1 MEDIGIWKPLEC
13 IGTSKPGRHWN
24 LEAMK
29 DLDSNNTLEAK
40 DEIEAIEI
48 DLLLDG
54 IYRRYGYD
62 FRSYASAS
70 IRRRIWKFAEQEGL
84 ATISAVQEAVL
95 HQSSMMDRFVLSLT
109 VNVTTMFRDP
119 AFFLALRNSVVPI
132 LKTYPMIRIWDAGC
146 ATGEEAYSMAIVLK
160 EEGIYDRC
168 RIYATDMNEDVL
180 RKAKT
185 GIFPLSHM
193 KEFTDN
199 YIQSGGKTSFSNYY
213 TAKYDYAII
222 NQELRQNII
231 FAQHNLVT
239 DKSFNEFNL
248 VLIRNVLIY
257 FNEDLRAKVLD
268 LLHDSMASFGILALG
283 KRESLKFSKLESA
296 YEELDAAM
304 KLYKRCA

>member
-1 MEDIGIWKPLEC
+1 
-13 IGTSKPGRHWN
+13 
-24 LEAMK
+24 MK

-119 AFFLALRNSVVPI
+119 AFFLALRNLVVPI

>member
-1 MEDIGIWKPLEC
+1 MEC
-13 IGTSKPGRHWN
+13 TRPGCMEAKSSRTK
-24 LEAMK
+24 AMK
-29 DLDSNNTLEAK
+29 DLDSNNTLEVK
-40 DEIEAIEI
+40 DEIESIEI

-84 ATISAVQEAVL
+84 PTISAVQEAVL
-95 HQSSMMDRFVLSLT
+95 HQSSIMDKFVLSLT

-119 AFFLALRNSVVPI
+119 AFFLALRKSVVPI

-199 YIQSGGKTSFSNYY
+199 YIQSGGKTSFSDYY

-222 NQELRQNII
+222 NQDLRQNII

-257 FNEDLRAKVLD
+257 FNEELRAKVLD
-268 LLHDSMASFGILALG
+268 LLHESMASFGILALG

-296 YEELDAAM
+296 YEELDSAM

>member
-1 MEDIGIWKPLEC
+1 M
-13 IGTSKPGRHWN
+13 
-24 LEAMK
+24 
-29 DLDSNNTLEAK
+29 DLDSTNTVEQK

-70 IRRRIWKFAEQEGL
+70 IRRRIWKFAEQEKL

-95 HQSSMMDRFVLSLT
+95 HNATMMDRFVLSLT

-119 AFFLALRNSVVPI
+119 AFFLALRTEVIPI

-199 YIQSGGKTSFSNYY
+199 YIQSGGKNSFSEYY

-257 FNEDLRAKVLD
+257 FNDELRAKVLD
-268 LLHDSMASFGILALG
+268 LLHESMASFGILALG

-296 YEELDAAM
+296 YEELDSAM

>member
-1 MEDIGIWKPLEC
+1 MN
-13 IGTSKPGRHWN
+13 S
-24 LEAMK
+24 
-29 DLDSNNTLEAK
+29 DSTNTVEQK

-48 DLLLDG
+48 DLLLTG

-70 IRRRIWKFAEQEGL
+70 IRRRIWKFAEQEKL

-95 HQSSMMDRFVLSLT
+95 HEATMMDRFVLSLT

-119 AFFLALRNSVVPI
+119 AFFQALRTEVIPI

-199 YIQSGGKTSFSNYY
+199 YIQSGGKNSFSEYY

-257 FNEDLRAKVLD
+257 FNEELRGKVLD
-268 LLHDSMASFGILALG
+268 LLHESMASFGILALG

-296 YEELDAAM
+296 YEELDSAM

>member
-1 MEDIGIWKPLEC
+1 
-13 IGTSKPGRHWN
+13 
-24 LEAMK
+24 MK
-29 DLDSNNTLEAK
+29 DLDSNNTLEIK
-40 DEIEAIEI
+40 DEIESIEI

-84 ATISAVQEAVL
+84 TTISAVQEAVL
-95 HQSSMMDRFVLSLT
+95 HQSAMMDKFVLSLT

-119 AFFLALRNSVVPI
+119 AFFSALRNSVVPI

-199 YIQSGGKTSFSNYY
+199 YIQSGGKTSFSDYY

-222 NQELRQNII
+222 NQDLRQNII

-257 FNEDLRAKVLD
+257 FNEELRGKVLD
-268 LLHDSMASFGILALG
+268 LLHESMASFGILALG
-283 KRESLKFSKLESA
+283 KRESLKFSKLESS

>member
-1 MEDIGIWKPLEC
+1 
-13 IGTSKPGRHWN
+13 
-24 LEAMK
+24 MK
-29 DLDSNNTLEAK
+29 DLDSNNTLEIK
-40 DEIEAIEI
+40 DEIESIEI

-84 ATISAVQEAVL
+84 TTISAVQEAVL
-95 HQSSMMDRFVLSLT
+95 HQSAMMDRFVLSLT

-119 AFFLALRNSVVPI
+119 AFFSALRNSVVPI

-199 YIQSGGKTSFSNYY
+199 YIQSGGKTSFSDYY

-222 NQELRQNII
+222 NQDLRQNII

-257 FNEDLRAKVLD
+257 FNEELRGKVLD
-268 LLHDSMASFGILALG
+268 LLHESMASFGILALG
-283 KRESLKFSKLESA
+283 KRESLKFSKLESS

>member
-1 MEDIGIWKPLEC
+1 M
-13 IGTSKPGRHWN
+13 N
-24 LEAMK
+24 
-29 DLDSNNTLEAK
+29 DSINTLEEN
-40 DEIEAIEI
+40 DEIESIEI

-54 IYRRYGYD
+54 IFRRYGYD
-62 FRSYASAS
+62 FRNYASAS
-70 IRRRIWKFAEQEGL
+70 IRRRIWKFAEMESL
-84 ATISAVQEAVL
+84 STISAVQEAVL
-95 HQSSMMDRFVLSLT
+95 HDSSKMDRFVLSLT
-109 VNVTTMFRDP
+109 VNVTSMFRDP
-119 AFFLALRNSVVPI
+119 AFFQALRAEVVPI

-180 RKAKT
+180 RRAKT

-193 KEFTDN
+193 KEYTDN
-199 YIQSGGKTSFSNYY
+199 YIQSGGKNSFSQYY

-257 FNEDLRAKVLD
+257 FNEGLRTKVLD
-268 LLHDSMASFGILALG
+268 LLHESMASFGILALG
-283 KRESLKFSKLESA
+283 KRESLKFSKYESA

-304 KLYKRCA
+304 RLYKRCA

>member
-1 MEDIGIWKPLEC
+1 
-13 IGTSKPGRHWN
+13 
-24 LEAMK
+24 MK
-29 DLDSNNTLEAK
+29 DLMNTLEDN
-40 DEIEAIEI
+40 DEIESIEI

-54 IYRRYGYD
+54 IFRRYGYD
-62 FRSYASAS
+62 FRNYASAS
-70 IRRRIWKFAEQEGL
+70 IRRRIWKFAKLEKLG
-84 ATISAVQEAVL
+84 TISAVQEAVL
-95 HQSSMMDRFVLSLT
+95 HDSTIMDRFVLSLT
-109 VNVTTMFRDP
+109 VNVTSMFRDP
-119 AFFLALRNSVVPI
+119 AFFQALRTEVVPI

-180 RKAKT
+180 RKAKA

-193 KEFTDN
+193 KEYTDN
-199 YIQSGGKTSFSNYY
+199 YIQSGGKNSFSEYY

-257 FNEDLRAKVLD
+257 FNEDLRTKVLD
-268 LLHDSMASFGILALG
+268 LLHESMASFGILALG
-283 KRESLKFSKLESA
+283 KRESLKFSKYEKA
-296 YEELDAAM
+296 YEELDSVM

>member
-1 MEDIGIWKPLEC
+1 
-13 IGTSKPGRHWN
+13 
-24 LEAMK
+24 MK

>member
-1 MEDIGIWKPLEC
+1 MDP
-13 IGTSKPGRHWN
+13 
-24 LEAMK
+24 
-29 DLDSNNTLEAK
+29 DSTNTVEQK

-70 IRRRIWKFAEQEGL
+70 IRRRIWKFAEQEKL

-95 HQSSMMDRFVLSLT
+95 HEASMMDRFVLSLT

-119 AFFLALRNSVVPI
+119 AFFQALRTEVIPI

-199 YIQSGGKTSFSNYY
+199 YIQSGGKNSFSEYY

-257 FNEDLRAKVLD
+257 FNEELRGKVLD
-268 LLHDSMASFGILALG
+268 LLHESMASFGILALG

-296 YEELDAAM
+296 YEELDSAM
-304 KLYKRCA
+304 RLYKRCA

>member
-1 MEDIGIWKPLEC
+1 
-13 IGTSKPGRHWN
+13 
-24 LEAMK
+24 MK
-29 DLDSNNTLEAK
+29 DPSNILEDT

-48 DLLLDG
+48 ALLLDG

-62 FRSYASAS
+62 FRNYASAS
-70 IRRRIWKFAEQEGL
+70 IRRRIWKFAESQGL
-84 ATISAVQEAVL
+84 RTISAVQEAIL
-95 HQSSMMDRFVLSLT
+95 HHPSMIDKFVLSLT

-119 AFFLALRNSVVPI
+119 SFFQTLREVVVPI
-132 LKTYPMIRIWDAGC
+132 LKTYPMVRIWDAGC

-160 EEGIYDRC
+160 EEGVYDRC

-193 KEFTDN
+193 KEYTDN
-199 YIQSGGKTSFSNYY
+199 YIQSGGKKSFSEYY
-213 TAKYDYAII
+213 TAKFDYAII
-222 NQELRQNII
+222 NQDLRQNII

-257 FNEDLRAKVLD
+257 FNEDLRTKVLD
-268 LLHDSMASFGILALG
+268 LLHESMSSFGILALG
-283 KRESLKFSKLESA
+283 KRESLKFSKYETS
-296 YEELDAAM
+296 YEELDSAA

>member
-1 MEDIGIWKPLEC
+1 MDP
-13 IGTSKPGRHWN
+13 
-24 LEAMK
+24 
-29 DLDSNNTLEAK
+29 DSTNTVEQK

-70 IRRRIWKFAEQEGL
+70 IRRRIWKFAEQEKL

-95 HQSSMMDRFVLSLT
+95 HEATMMDRFVLSLT

-119 AFFLALRNSVVPI
+119 AFFQALRTEVIPI

-199 YIQSGGKTSFSNYY
+199 YIQSGGKNSFSEYY

-257 FNEDLRAKVLD
+257 FNEELRGKVLD
-268 LLHDSMASFGILALG
+268 LLHESMASFGILALG

-296 YEELDAAM
+296 YEELDSAM
-304 KLYKRCA
+304 RLYKRCA

>member
-1 MEDIGIWKPLEC
+1 
-13 IGTSKPGRHWN
+13 
-24 LEAMK
+24 MK
-29 DLDSNNTLEAK
+29 DLDSRNTLEDK
-40 DEIEAIEI
+40 DEIESIEI

-54 IYRRYGYD
+54 IYQRYGYD
-62 FRSYASAS
+62 FRSYASTS
-70 IRRRIWKFAEQEGL
+70 IRRRIWKFAEQEKL

-95 HQSSMMDRFVLSLT
+95 HQSDMMDKFVLSLT

-119 AFFLALRNSVVPI
+119 AFFLALRNEVVPI

-185 GIFPLSHM
+185 GIFPLAHM
-193 KEFTDN
+193 KEYTDN
-199 YIQSGGKTSFSNYY
+199 YIQSGGKNSFSEYY

-257 FNEDLRAKVLD
+257 FNESLRTKVLD
-268 LLHDSMASFGILALG
+268 LLHESMASFGILALG
-283 KRESLKFSKLESA
+283 KRESLKFSKYESA
-296 YEELDAAM
+296 YEELDSAM

>member
-1 MEDIGIWKPLEC
+1 M
-13 IGTSKPGRHWN
+13 
-24 LEAMK
+24 
-29 DLDSNNTLEAK
+29 DLDSTNTVEQK

-70 IRRRIWKFAEQEGL
+70 IRRRIWKFAEQEKL

-95 HQSSMMDRFVLSLT
+95 HEATMMDRFVLSLT

-119 AFFLALRNSVVPI
+119 AFFQALRTEVIPI

-199 YIQSGGKTSFSNYY
+199 YMQSGGKNSFSEYY

-257 FNEDLRAKVLD
+257 FNEELRGKVLD
-268 LLHDSMASFGILALG
+268 LLHESMASFGILALG

-296 YEELDAAM
+296 YEELDSAM

>member
-1 MEDIGIWKPLEC
+1 MERTRPGC
-13 IGTSKPGRHWN
+13 IRPRTPTNTK
-24 LEAMK
+24 AMK
-29 DLDSNNTLEAK
+29 DLDSNNTLEVK
-40 DEIEAIEI
+40 DEIESIEI

-70 IRRRIWKFAEQEGL
+70 IRRRILKFAEQEGL
-84 ATISAVQEAVL
+84 STISAVQEAVL
-95 HQSSMMDRFVLSLT
+95 HQSSMMDKFVLSLT

-119 AFFLALRNSVVPI
+119 AFFLSIRKSVVPI

-199 YIQSGGKTSFSNYY
+199 YIQSGGKTSFSDYY

-222 NQELRQNII
+222 NQDLRQNII

-257 FNEDLRAKVLD
+257 FNEELRAKVLD
-268 LLHDSMASFGILALG
+268 LLHESMASFGILALG
-283 KRESLKFSKLESA
+283 KRESLKFSKLESS
-296 YEELDAAM
+296 YEELDSAM

>member
-1 MEDIGIWKPLEC
+1 
-13 IGTSKPGRHWN
+13 
-24 LEAMK
+24 MK
-29 DLDSNNTLEAK
+29 DLDSNNTLETK
-40 DEIEAIEI
+40 DEIESIEI

-95 HQSSMMDRFVLSLT
+95 HQSNMMDKFVLSLT

-199 YIQSGGKTSFSNYY
+199 YIQSGGKTSFSDYY

-257 FNEDLRAKVLD
+257 FNEELRAKVLD

-283 KRESLKFSKLESA
+283 KRESLKFSKLESF
-296 YEELDAAM
+296 YEELDSAM